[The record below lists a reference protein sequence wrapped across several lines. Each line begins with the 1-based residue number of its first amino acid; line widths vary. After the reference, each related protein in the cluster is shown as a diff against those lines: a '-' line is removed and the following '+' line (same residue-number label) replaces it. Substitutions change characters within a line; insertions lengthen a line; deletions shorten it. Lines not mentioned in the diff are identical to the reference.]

1 MAVNDTIRESDY
13 NSIRNKV
20 ANVLGVGNIDSGWGQ
35 NLASSTVTEGTKV
48 TVGQYTN
55 LRYDI
60 INSYRHIFGSD
71 PVPVT
76 VLEGGSIRFSAVD
89 APVTTYDTIA
99 NTIVS
104 NRFTVAA
111 SQSATLNFA
120 PVSTSWPGPYGSTWN
135 SLISSTITV
144 TFATANQA
152 RHFFNS
158 GGLVRISASRTATTL
173 VTTQATEWTTL
184 LLAAGTK
191 SFGGNT
197 PTAGLPGSS
206 NGQNW
211 YRCTNSFQQWSSTTG
226 SSPYGSNSLQIDA
239 RCVDQPENS
248 TGSARIL
255 QLRVRFAD
263 NYTDPFEAVSP
274 PPGDAVDGT
283 FTVNVNLLYATGI
296 LSPSSQ
302 SFSVTLPTV
311 SIAAPSP

>member
-35 NLASSTVTEGTKV
+35 NLVSSAVTEGTKV

-111 SQSATLNFA
+111 SQSATQNFT

-158 GGLVRISASRTATTL
+158 GGLVKISASRTATTL
-173 VTTQATEWTTL
+173 VTTQATQWTTL
-184 LLAAGTK
+184 LLSAGTQ

-197 PTAGLPGSS
+197 PTAGMPGSS

-211 YRCTNSFQQWSSTTG
+211 YRCTNSFQQWSSTSG

-239 RCVDQPENS
+239 RCDQPDNS

-255 QLRVRFAD
+255 QLRVRFVD
-263 NYTDPFEAVSP
+263 NYTDPGP
-274 PPGDAVDGT
+274 PAPGDEVDGT
-283 FTVNVNLLYATGI
+283 FTVNVSLFYAAGL
-296 LSPSSQ
+296 LSPGSTP
-302 SFSVTLPTV
+302 FSVLPLPTV

>member
-1 MAVNDTIRESDY
+1 MAVNDKILESDY
-13 NSIRNKV
+13 NAIRNKV
-20 ANVLGVGNIDSGWGQ
+20 TNVLGVGSVDSGWGQ
-35 NLASSTVTEGTKV
+35 TVQSSAVAEGTKV

-71 PVPVT
+71 PIPVS
-76 VLEGGSIRFSAVD
+76 VIEGGSIRFSAVD

-111 SQSATLNFA
+111 SQSATQSFGSA
-120 PVSTSWPGPYGSTWN
+120 STSWPGPYGSTWN
-135 SLISSTITV
+135 SLITSTITV

-173 VTTQATEWTTL
+173 VTTQAAEWTSL
-184 LLAAGTK
+184 LTSAGTQ
-191 SFGGNT
+191 SFGAIIS
-197 PTAGLPGSS
+197 PPAGMPGSP

-211 YRCTNSFQQWSSTTG
+211 YRCTNSFQEWSSTSG
-226 SSPYGSNSLQIDA
+226 SSPYGSNSLKIDA
-239 RCVDQPENS
+239 RCADQTDNI

-255 QLRVRFAD
+255 ELRVRFVD
-263 NYTDPFEAVSP
+263 NYTDPGP
-274 PPGDAVDGT
+274 PAPDDAVDGT
-283 FTVNVNLLYATGI
+283 FAVSVNLLYATGI
-296 LSPSSQ
+296 LSPTSQ
-302 SFSVTLPTV
+302 PFSVTLPTV
-311 SIAAPSP
+311 SIGAPSP

>member
-20 ANVLGVGNIDSGWGQ
+20 ANVLGVGSIDSGWGQ
-35 NLASSTVTEGTKV
+35 VLQSSAVAVGTKV
-48 TVGQYTN
+48 TVDQYTN
-55 LRYDI
+55 LRFDI

-71 PVPVT
+71 PAPVT
-76 VLEGGSIRFSAVD
+76 VLEGGAIRFSAVD

-104 NRFTVAA
+104 NRFTVAG
-111 SQSATLNFA
+111 SQSATQSFGSA
-120 PVSTSWPGPYGSTWN
+120 STSWPGPYGSTWN

-173 VTTQATEWTTL
+173 VTTQATQWTSIL
-184 LLAAGTK
+184 SSAGTQ

-239 RCVDQPENS
+239 RCADQSDNS

-255 QLRVRFAD
+255 QLRVRFVD
-263 NYTDPFEAVSP
+263 NYTDPFESVSP

-283 FTVNVNLLYATGI
+283 FTVNVNVLYATGV
-296 LSPSSQ
+296 LSPAFTP
-302 SFSVTLPTV
+302 FSVTLPTI